1 MLTAPSRYNY
11 PSDREFEAA
20 MAEWTAENEPT
31 YRVTYW
37 AGESWQTR
45 DFPYL
50 ADAKDFYKERRHDD
64 YLRQDCRRA
73 VLERH
78 FPSPVGHLP
87 SRYFAP
93 GDGPVQ
99 VSNNTHIDHL
109 PGGSRADYRMAG
121 FRRY

>member
-1 MLTAPSRYNY
+1 MMTAPSRYDY
-11 PSDREFEAA
+11 PSDREFEVA

-37 AGESWQTR
+37 AGESWETR

-50 ADAKDFYKERRHDD
+50 ADAMDFYKERRHEDH
-64 YLRQDCRRA
+64 LRKDLRPATLQQ
-73 VLERH
+73 H

-93 GDGPVQ
+93 GDGPAQ
-99 VSNNTHIDHL
+99 VSNYRHIDHL
-109 PGGSRADYRMAG
+109 DGGSRADYRMAG
-121 FRRY
+121 YRRY